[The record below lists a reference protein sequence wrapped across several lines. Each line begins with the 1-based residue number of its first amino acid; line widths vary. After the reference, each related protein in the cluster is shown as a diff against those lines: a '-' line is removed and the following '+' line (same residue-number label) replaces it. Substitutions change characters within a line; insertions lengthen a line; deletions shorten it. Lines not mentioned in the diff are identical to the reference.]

1 MVAERIP
8 VEVRQAVL
16 PDLKRVDRCTTCHIA
31 VEDPSYGGYPQPLSY
46 HPLHEQHPFEKFGC
60 TICHRGQGRATTTV
74 EAHGN
79 VPHWDEPMLPM
90 EYIQA
95 SCGQCHEAA
104 DNPAAPELAQGEQ
117 VFENS
122 GCRGC
127 HKLGGTGG
135 IIGPELDKV
144 GRAPFAGMAEETFH
158 RPRQRH
164 SRLRHAAAKI
174 FGDKPGSHR
183 ALHAQP
189 DRRIGRRLLLL
200 HESSPQYPRRA
211 ASVPNPEAASA
222 ATPSTARAAKW
233 ARPWTMLASVA
244 LRNG

>member
-1 MVAERIP
+1 MRP
-8 VEVRQAVL
+8 RPRQRWWPSAS
-16 PDLKRVDRCTTCHIA
+16 PSKSGRSSCPNLKRVDRCTTCHIA

-60 TICHRGQGRATTTV
+60 TICHRGQGRATTTA

-117 VFENS
+117 LFENS

-144 GRAPFAGMAEETFH
+144 GARRSPEWLKKAFH
-158 RPRQRH
+158 RPGQRH
-164 SRLRHAAAKI
+164 ARFRHAPTKI
-174 FGDKPGSHR
+174 LGDKPSSHCS
-183 ALHAQP
+183 LHAQP
-189 DRRIGRRLLLL
+189 DGRISRGLLFV
-200 HESSPQYPRRA
+200 HEG
-211 ASVPNPEAASA
+211 SA
-222 ATPSTARAAKW
+222 
-233 ARPWTMLASVA
+233 
-244 LRNG
+244 